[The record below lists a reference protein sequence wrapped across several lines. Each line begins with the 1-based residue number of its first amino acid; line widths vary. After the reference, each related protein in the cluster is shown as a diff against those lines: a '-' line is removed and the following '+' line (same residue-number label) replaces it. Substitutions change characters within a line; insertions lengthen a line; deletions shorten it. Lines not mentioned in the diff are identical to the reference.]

1 MDTLITLIAT
11 VVFVFVVVM
20 AYTVIAYAVQEHK
33 IKKALRKRD
42 AALNSLLSALSSVT
56 GMESKNSKHWRESTP
71 AAR

>member
-42 AALNSLLSALSSVT
+42 T
-56 GMESKNSKHWRESTP
+56 ERKNSKHWRVSTP

>member
-1 MDTLITLIAT
+1 MNNKMDTLITLRTT
-11 VVFVFVVVM
+11 VVVVFVVVA

-42 AALNSLLSALSSVT
+42 
-56 GMESKNSKHWRESTP
+56 MESKNSKHWRVSTP